1 VTSPTPA
8 QPTHP
13 GQTAPPG
20 SPADRPVGDSIVY
33 GIDVDA
39 VAAAVRACPGVS
51 DLHGGR
57 YGEVTTYLPGR
68 VVRGVVVGA
77 GRVRV
82 QVRSGWGTEAPKLAA
97 AITAALAP
105 LTGNRPVDVAI
116 ADIDDPP
123 FTPDWGR
130 AGQSEPPGGPGR
142 PGAAGP
148 GAAGPAPR

>member
-8 QPTHP
+8 QPTPP
-13 GQTAPPG
+13 GQPAPPG
-20 SPADRPVGDSIVY
+20 SSSGRSAGHAIVY

-39 VAAAVRACPGVS
+39 VAAAVRACPGVA

-68 VVRGVVVGA
+68 VVRGVVVGG

-82 QVRSGWGTEAPKLAA
+82 QVRSAWGTEAPRLAA

-130 AGQSEPPGGPGR
+130 AGESEPPGAHGT
-142 PGAAGP
+142 AGP
-148 GAAGPAPR
+148 GAAGPR

>member
-1 VTSPTPA
+1 VTIPTPA
-8 QPTHP
+8 QAATE
-13 GQTAPPG
+13 
-20 SPADRPVGDSIVY
+20 GDASID

-39 VAAAVRACPGVS
+39 VVAAVRACPGVS

-68 VVRGVVVGA
+68 AVRGVVVGG

-82 QVRSGWGTEAPKLAA
+82 QVRAAWGAEVPTLAA

-123 FTPDWGR
+123 FTPDWGH
-130 AGQSEPPGGPGR
+130 AGESEPLAGPGR
-142 PGAAGP
+142 AGAPGS
-148 GAAGPAPR
+148 APR

>member
-1 VTSPTPA
+1 VTVPTP
-8 QPTHP
+8 
-13 GQTAPPG
+13 GQAAPE
-20 SPADRPVGDSIVY
+20 GDATID

-68 VVRGVVVGA
+68 VVRGVVVGG

-82 QVRSGWGTEAPKLAA
+82 QVRAEWGAEAPALAA

-123 FTPDWGR
+123 FTPDWGN
-130 AGQSEPPGGPGR
+130 AGESEPLADPGS
-142 PGAAGP
+142 PGAAGS
-148 GAAGPAPR
+148 APR